1 MEFRPVVIAV
11 RYGSS
16 VGANGLNVQ
25 AYDLH
30 YDSLFDNCEAKSF
43 RDSDSGFTV
52 VKEYTTNS
60 AFILSPY
67 KLFSAVFNKEGE
79 MISND
84 VSSSFRVYNVF
95 PQMRRDINEISEIQR
110 AGYVETYLGDGQ
122 ANTDVFFD
130 VLTSNKT
137 GLRWFVNKDH
147 NAWCGILN
155 DLKWEESNKEKF
167 KGRDILDTYVLS
179 SDYPGF
185 K

>member
-1 MEFRPVVIAV
+1 MEFRPVLITVRRDPGVNTGGLKVI
-11 RYGSS
+11 
-16 VGANGLNVQ
+16 

-30 YDSLFDNCEAKSF
+30 YDNIFDNCAVKSF
-43 RDSDSGFTV
+43 RDTDTGFTV
-52 VKEYTTNS
+52 MKEYSTNS

-84 VSSSFRVYNVF
+84 VGSSFRVYNIF
-95 PQMRRDINEISEIQR
+95 SQMCKDINEISEIQR
-110 AGYVETYLGDGQ
+110 AGYLETYLGDGQ
-122 ANTDVFFD
+122 ADTDIFFD
-130 VLTSNKT
+130 VLTNNKT
-137 GLRWFVNKDH
+137 KIRWLVSKDH
-147 NAWCGILN
+147 SAWCGILN

>member
-1 MEFRPVVIAV
+1 MEFRPVLVTV
-11 RYGSS
+11 SYEPCST
-16 VGANGLNVQ
+16 VGGIKVL
-25 AYDLH
+25 AYDLQ
-30 YDSLFDNCEAKSF
+30 YDNIFDNCEAKSF
-43 RDSDSGFTV
+43 KDSESGYTV

-84 VSSSFRVYNVF
+84 VGSSFRVYNVF
-95 PQMRRDINEISEIQR
+95 PQMRKDINRVCEIHR
-110 AGYVETYLGDGQ
+110 AGYLETYLGDGQ
-122 ANTDVFFD
+122 ADVDIFFEILTDNRSKV
-130 VLTSNKT
+130 
-137 GLRWFVNKDH
+137 RWFVSKDH
-147 NAWCGILN
+147 TAWSGLLN

-167 KGRDILDTYVLS
+167 KGRDILDTYILS